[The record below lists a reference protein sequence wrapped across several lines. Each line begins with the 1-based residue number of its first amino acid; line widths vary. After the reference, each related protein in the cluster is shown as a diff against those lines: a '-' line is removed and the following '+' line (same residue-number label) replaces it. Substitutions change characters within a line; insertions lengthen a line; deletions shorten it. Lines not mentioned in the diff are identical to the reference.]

1 MSETLL
7 WEKQNDGIAYV
18 IINKPERR
26 NAMDAD
32 LMVKMV
38 QVLEQLDQDTDVRV
52 IILKGQGDH
61 FSSGGDLKA
70 GVGGEP
76 TVENS
81 RAALQKFIFAARK
94 IQEMEKP
101 VIAMVKGYAVG
112 GGMSL
117 AMVCDIVFASEDAKF
132 SSNFLKVGITPE
144 MGAMLLMPM
153 MMGAQRAKELWFTGR
168 VIDAAEA
175 KELGFVNRVYTAEEI
190 ENATRNFAA
199 DLAQMPALPVRI
211 TKRITNST
219 LFNLLNSVMEAELQS
234 TPFCTQTEEH
244 KSLIE
249 AFKNRKK

>member
-81 RAALQKFIFAARK
+81 RAALQKFIFAVRK

-249 AFKNRKK
+249 EFKNRKK